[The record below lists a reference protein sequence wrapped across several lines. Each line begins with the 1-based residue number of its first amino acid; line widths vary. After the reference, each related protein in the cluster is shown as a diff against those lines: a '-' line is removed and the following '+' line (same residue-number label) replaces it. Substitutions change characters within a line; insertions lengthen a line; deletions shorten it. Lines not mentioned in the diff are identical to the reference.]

1 VESYNSVV
9 VTRVNSNFDVAF
21 SSDSYLVSLA
31 ALGCERVTMFRRRH
45 IKLVILPL

>member
-1 VESYNSVV
+1 VKSYNSIV

-21 SSDSYLVSLA
+21 SPNSYLVSLA
-31 ALGCERVTMFRRRH
+31 AFGCERVTMNRRGQ